1 MENLEQMEEP
11 LTQPAGPEVTETAE
25 EDRAPAEREISYWLV
40 FAGGLLLYLLS
51 VLPFL
56 VPSFFSAPS
65 GRLLLLWRL

>member
-11 LTQPAGPEVTETAE
+11 LTQPAVQAEPAVQEEPAVPETEE

-51 VLPFL
+51 VLPF
-56 VPSFFSAPS
+56 
-65 GRLLLLWRL
+65 